1 MSLNTCNSDRINPF
15 RAYANKIA
23 DTKNKNKTH
32 TIVIDGVD
40 THIPNNVPIAII
52 GDKGSGKTTLLN
64 SIMELTHKNKVYNHI
79 YFVYTTLSLDQ
90 ELPKYVTAVNVNE
103 AEEFIANLF
112 EIKSIFNSYYKLF
125 NNMTDKQ
132 LETLD
137 LEHVDN
143 NIIKY
148 NSGIINSNMDDKTKV
163 EKIINTGEKILKTFT
178 KPFKLGNVTINGLHF
193 NDMDLLVI
201 DDIAIAAK
209 IIFKRITDNPLYE
222 YFTLTRHMRMSIIL
236 CGQQIEQLPKML
248 RRETQC
254 WILSK
259 NTNLDL
265 LKGVLQ
271 TQTLKNIYQ
280 KQQQISNQYEFV
292 LYNAID
298 GTLSFI

>member
-1 MSLNTCNSDRINPF
+1 MSLNTDHSNPF
-15 RAYANKIA
+15 RTYANKIA
-23 DTKNKNKTH
+23 DTGNKNKTAN
-32 TIVIDGVD
+32 IVIDSVD

-64 SIMELTHKNKVYNHI
+64 SIMELTYKHKVYNHI
-79 YFVYTTLSLDQ
+79 YFIYTTLSLDQ
-90 ELPKYVTAVNVNE
+90 ELPKFVTAVNVNE
-103 AEEFIANLF
+103 AEEFISNLF

-125 NNMTDKQ
+125 HNMTEKQ
-132 LETLD
+132 LEKLD

-148 NSGIINSNMDDKTKV
+148 NSGVINSNMDEKTKV
-163 EKIINTGEKILKTFT
+163 EKIISTGEKILKTFT
-178 KPFKLGNVTINGLHF
+178 KRFKLGNVSINGIHYD
-193 NDMDLLVI
+193 DMDLLVI
-201 DDIAIAAK
+201 DDMAIAAK

-222 YFTLTRHMRMSIIL
+222 YFTLTRHMRMSIIMS
-236 CGQQIEQLPKML
+236 GQQIEQLPKML

-259 NTNLDL
+259 NTNLEL

-271 TQTLKNIYQ
+271 PQTLKNIYQ
-280 KQQQISNQYEFV
+280 KQQQIANQYEFV

-298 GTLSFI
+298 GSLTSI

>member
-1 MSLNTCNSDRINPF
+1 MSLNTEHSNPF
-15 RAYANKIA
+15 RTYANKIA
-23 DTKNKNKTH
+23 DVGNKNKTAN
-32 TIVIDGVD
+32 IVIDGVD

-64 SIMELTHKNKVYNHI
+64 SIMELTHKHKIYNHI
-79 YFVYTTLSLDQ
+79 YFIYTTLSLDQ

-103 AEEFIANLF
+103 AEEFISNLF

-125 NNMTDKQ
+125 RSMTEKQ
-132 LETLD
+132 LERLD

-148 NSGIINSNMDDKTKV
+148 NSGVINSNMDDKTKV
-163 EKIINTGEKILKTFT
+163 EKIINTGERILKTFT
-178 KPFKLGNVTINGLHF
+178 KQFKLGNVTINGLHYD
-193 NDMDLLVI
+193 DMDLLVI
-201 DDIAIAAK
+201 DDMAIAAK

-236 CGQQIEQLPKML
+236 AGQQIEQLPKML

-259 NTNLDL
+259 NTNLEL

-271 TQTLKNIYQ
+271 AQTLKNIYQ
-280 KQQQISNQYEFV
+280 KQQQIANQYEFV
-292 LYNAID
+292 LYNVID
-298 GTLSFI
+298 GSLTSI

>member
-1 MSLNTCNSDRINPF
+1 MSLNTEHSNPF
-15 RAYANKIA
+15 RTYANKIA
-23 DTKNKNKTH
+23 DVGNKNKTH
-32 TIVIDGVD
+32 NIIINGVD

-64 SIMELTHKNKVYNHI
+64 SIMELTHKNKIYNHI

-90 ELPKYVTAVNVNE
+90 ELPKFVTAVNVNE
-103 AEEFIANLF
+103 AEEFISNLF

-125 NNMTDKQ
+125 HNMTEKQ

-137 LEHVDN
+137 LEHIDN

-148 NSGIINSNMDDKTKV
+148 NSGVINSDMDDKTKV
-163 EKIINTGEKILKTFT
+163 EKIISTGERILKTFT
-178 KPFKLGNVTINGLHF
+178 KRFKLGSVSINGIHY
-193 NDMDLLVI
+193 NDMDLLII
-201 DDIAIAAK
+201 DDMAIASK

-222 YFTLTRHMRMSIIL
+222 YFTLTRHMRLSIIMS
-236 CGQQIEQLPKML
+236 GQQIEQMPKML

-259 NTNLDL
+259 NTNLEL

-271 TQTLKNIYQ
+271 PQTLKNIEQ
-280 KQQQISNQYEFV
+280 KQQQITNQYEFV
-292 LYNAID
+292 LYNAVD
-298 GTLSFI
+298 GSLTSI

>member
-1 MSLNTCNSDRINPF
+1 MLNTEHSNPF

-23 DTKNKNKTH
+23 DTKNKNKTQ

-79 YFVYTTLSLDQ
+79 YFIYTTLSLDQ
-90 ELPKYVTAVNVNE
+90 ELPNYVTAVNVNE

-125 NNMTDKQ
+125 NSMTEKQ

-137 LEHVDN
+137 LQHIDN

-148 NSGIINSNMDDKTKV
+148 NSGTINSNMDDKTKV
-163 EKIINTGEKILKTFT
+163 EKIISTGEKILKTFT
-178 KPFKLGNVTINGLHF
+178 NSFKLGNVTVNGLHY

-201 DDIAIAAK
+201 DDMAIAAK

-222 YFTLTRHMRMSIIL
+222 YFTLTRHMRMSIIM

-254 WILSK
+254 WVVSK
-259 NTNLDL
+259 NTNLEL

-271 TQTLKNIYQ
+271 QQTLKNIYQ

-298 GTLSFI
+298 GTLTTI

>member
-1 MSLNTCNSDRINPF
+1 MSLNTEHSNPF
-15 RAYANKIA
+15 RTYANKIA
-23 DTKNKNKTH
+23 DVGNKNKTH
-32 TIVIDGVD
+32 NIIINGVD

-64 SIMELTHKNKVYNHI
+64 SIMELTHKHKIYNHI

-90 ELPKYVTAVNVNE
+90 ELPKFVTAINVNE
-103 AEEFIANLF
+103 AEEFISNLF

-125 NNMTDKQ
+125 HNMTEKQ

-137 LEHVDN
+137 LEHIDN

-148 NSGIINSNMDDKTKV
+148 NSGVINSDMDDKTKI
-163 EKIINTGEKILKTFT
+163 EKIISTGEKILKTFT
-178 KPFKLGNVTINGLHF
+178 KRFKLGSVSINGIHY
-193 NDMDLLVI
+193 NDMDLLII
-201 DDIAIAAK
+201 DDMAIASK

-222 YFTLTRHMRMSIIL
+222 YFTLTRHMRLSIIMS
-236 CGQQIEQLPKML
+236 GQQIEQMPKML

-259 NTNLDL
+259 NTNLEL

-271 TQTLKNIYQ
+271 PQTLKNIYQ
-280 KQQQISNQYEFV
+280 KQQQITNQYEFV
-292 LYNAID
+292 LYNAVD
-298 GTLSFI
+298 GSLTSI

>member
-1 MSLNTCNSDRINPF
+1 MSLNTEHSNPF
-15 RAYANKIA
+15 RTYANKIA
-23 DTKNKNKTH
+23 DTGNKNKTSN
-32 TIVIDGVD
+32 IVIDGVD

-64 SIMELTHKNKVYNHI
+64 SIMELTYEHKIYNHI
-79 YFVYTTLSLDQ
+79 YFIYTTLSLDQ
-90 ELPKYVTAVNVNE
+90 ELPKFVTAVNVNE
-103 AEEFIANLF
+103 AEEFISNLF

-125 NNMTDKQ
+125 HSMTEKQ

-148 NSGIINSNMDDKTKV
+148 NSGIINSNMDEKTKV
-163 EKIINTGEKILKTFT
+163 EKIISTGEKILKSFT
-178 KPFKLGNVTINGLHF
+178 KPFKLGNVAIKGLHYD
-193 NDMDLLVI
+193 DMDLLVI
-201 DDIAIAAK
+201 DDMAIAAK

-236 CGQQIEQLPKML
+236 SGQQIEQLPKML

-254 WILSK
+254 WIVSK
-259 NTNLDL
+259 NTNLEL

-271 TQTLKNIYQ
+271 VQTLKNIYQ
-280 KQQQISNQYEFV
+280 KQQQIANQYEFV

-298 GTLSFI
+298 GSLNSI